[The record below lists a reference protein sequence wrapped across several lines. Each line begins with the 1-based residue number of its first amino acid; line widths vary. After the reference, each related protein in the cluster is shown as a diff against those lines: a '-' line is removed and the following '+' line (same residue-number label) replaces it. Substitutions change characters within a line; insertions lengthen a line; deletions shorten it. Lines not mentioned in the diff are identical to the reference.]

1 MAYFELQPAEADLQ
15 QLAEQYW
22 EKIGEKEQQFEQAA
36 FEAGESIR
44 KGEYTLANLETIV
57 RWKS

>member
-22 EKIGEKEQQFEQAA
+22 EKIGEKEQELEQAA
-36 FEAGESIR
+36 FEAGEAIR
-44 KGEYTLANLETIV
+44 NGEYTLANL
-57 RWKS
+57 